1 MDLRYPI
8 GEFKRLPYYAPD
20 LRRANL
26 ELLRQAPGHLRLAL
40 AGLTADQLQ
49 TPYREGGW
57 TVRQV
62 AHHLPDSHLNAYTR
76 VKLALTEEQP
86 AIKPY
91 LEERWALL
99 ADTQETP
106 VEVSVALLEALH
118 TRWIILLQ
126 TLGESDWKREYLH
139 PTGGPTSLEATLAA
153 YAWHG
158 RHHIAQIAGLR
169 QRMGW

>member
-8 GEFKRLPYYAPD
+8 GEFKRLPSYAPD
-20 LRRANL
+20 LRRENL

-40 AGLTADQLQ
+40 AGLTAAQLQ

-57 TVRQV
+57 TVQQV

-76 VKLALTEEQP
+76 VKLALTEERP

-99 ADTQETP
+99 ADTQKTP
-106 VEVSVALLEALH
+106 VDVSVALLEALH
-118 TRWIILLQ
+118 TRWIILLE

-139 PTGGPTSLEATLAA
+139 PAGGPTSLEATLAA

-169 QRMGW
+169 RRMGW